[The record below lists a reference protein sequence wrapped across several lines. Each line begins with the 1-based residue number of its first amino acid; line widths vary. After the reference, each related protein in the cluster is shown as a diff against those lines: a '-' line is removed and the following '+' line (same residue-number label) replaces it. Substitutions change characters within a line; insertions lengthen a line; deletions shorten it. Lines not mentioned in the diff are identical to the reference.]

1 MITSLIAYRARHGHI
16 FAGKFILVVIIPKS
30 SDLLPV
36 ESRAVLALIFLKMAG
51 NTIHNTLPLRANFC
65 YIKTMNKTSWI
76 VGGVAVIALILSLFA
91 YSNNQDGGS
100 ASNTA
105 LEKVVSSGTL
115 RAGYIVYPPYI
126 FKDPKTGELSGIFY
140 DITNE
145 IGKQLDLKV
154 EWVEEAGYGTIA
166 TSLQAGRYD
175 VYAGIWPNA
184 ARSKAITFTVPAYY
198 DAVYA
203 YARTADHR
211 FDNNLGAINSS
222 AIKIS
227 TIDGELGDSIAK
239 GSFANAQRI
248 SLPQS
253 SPFDQLSLQV
263 ITNKADITFLPPTPA
278 NLFLKANPGTIR
290 RVSETPVRIYGAT
303 IGVKLGESG
312 LQEAISVAL
321 RELIN
326 TKAVDRILDK
336 FDPAALRLAP
346 PYAK

>member
-1 MITSLIAYRARHGHI
+1 
-16 FAGKFILVVIIPKS
+16 
-30 SDLLPV
+30 
-36 ESRAVLALIFLKMAG
+36 
-51 NTIHNTLPLRANFC
+51 
-65 YIKTMNKTSWI
+65 MNKTSWI
-76 VGGVAVIALILSLFA
+76 IGGVAVIALVLSLFA
-91 YSNNQDGGS
+91 LSNNQGGGS

-105 LEKVVSSGTL
+105 LEKAVSSGTL

-175 VYAGIWPNA
+175 MYAGIWPNA
-184 ARSKAITFTVPAYY
+184 ARSKAITFTIPAYY

-203 YARTADHR
+203 YARTADYR

-222 AIKIS
+222 AVRIS
-227 TIDGELGDSIAK
+227 TIGGELGDSIAK
-239 GSFANAQRI
+239 DSFSSAQRI

-263 ITNKADITFLPPTPA
+263 MTNKADITFLPPAAA

-290 RVSETPVRIYGAT
+290 RVSETPVRTYGAT
-303 IGVKLGESG
+303 VGVKLGETG
-312 LQEAISVAL
+312 LQESISVAMG
-321 RELIN
+321 ELIN
-326 TKAVDRILDK
+326 TKVIDRILGK
-336 FDPAALRLAP
+336 FDPTALRLAP

>member
-1 MITSLIAYRARHGHI
+1 
-16 FAGKFILVVIIPKS
+16 
-30 SDLLPV
+30 
-36 ESRAVLALIFLKMAG
+36 
-51 NTIHNTLPLRANFC
+51 
-65 YIKTMNKTSWI
+65 MNKTPWFI
-76 VGGVAVIALILSLFA
+76 GGLAVIAIILSLF
-91 YSNNQDGGS
+91 SFVGKDGGGS
-100 ASNTA
+100 RSDSV
-105 LEKVVSSGTL
+105 LDKVVSSETI

-145 IGKQLDLKV
+145 IGKQLNLKV

-166 TSLQAGRYD
+166 TSLEAGRYD
-175 VYAGIWPNA
+175 MYAGIWPNA
-184 ARSKAITFTVPAYY
+184 ARSKAITFTIPAYY

-203 YARTADHR
+203 YARTTDHR

-239 GSFANAQRI
+239 DSFSNAQRI

-263 ITNKADITFLPPTPA
+263 ITNKADITFLPPAAA
-278 NLFLKANPGTIR
+278 NLFLKANPSTIR
-290 RVSETPVRIYGAT
+290 RVSETPVRTYGAT
-303 IGVKLGESG
+303 VGVKLGETG
-312 LQEAISVAL
+312 LQESISVAL
-321 RELIN
+321 GELIN
-326 TKAVDRILDK
+326 TKVVDRILDK
-336 FDPAALRLAP
+336 FDPTALRLAP